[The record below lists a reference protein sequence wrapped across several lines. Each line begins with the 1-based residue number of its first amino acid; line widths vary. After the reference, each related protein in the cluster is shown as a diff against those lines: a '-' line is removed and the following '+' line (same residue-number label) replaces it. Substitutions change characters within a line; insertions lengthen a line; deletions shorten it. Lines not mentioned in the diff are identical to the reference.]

1 MGLGN
6 MAALTS
12 WRGVVGTEARLSRL
26 KSDRSPGASREG
38 KSSEAWL

>member
-6 MAALTS
+6 MAALTA
-12 WRGVVGTEARLSRL
+12 WRGVVRTEARLSGL
-26 KSDRSPGASREG
+26 KTDRSPGASRAG